1 MTAEI
6 IEIRPNPGPQEAF
19 LSCPA
24 DIALYGGAAG
34 GGKTYAIL
42 LDVLRGVDDPHFR
55 AVVFRRTTKN
65 LRNEGG
71 IWEDAV
77 EFFAPFGGMPRESPQ
92 LQIRFPSGASITFT
106 HLQHEK
112 NKLDHKGG
120 QYTAIYFDE
129 LTEFTATQ
137 FWYLYSR
144 ARSPLSRF
152 EPWMRATTNPM
163 PGWVANLISWWI
175 DQDTGYPIPE
185 RSGVVRWFVR
195 DGDAIKWVSEDYR
208 DEDGDKPTSITF
220 IRSTLDDNPHL
231 GSTYRAKLKTQDF
244 VERNRL
250 LGGNWKVTRQGD
262 FFRRHRV
269 GLYTCKPSE
278 LPDVPCLRYW
288 DMADSEPTEQ
298 RTDPDNTAS
307 ARGRMTSHVD
317 EDGIVYRVL
326 YIEDMTFDVL
336 QGDAKRVKIRMVA
349 QHDGG
354 EVWIALEQEPG
365 ASGKEIARD
374 YRNKYLAGFAVSVD
388 VPKGSKATRAQR
400 WLPIAEGGE
409 AGRIVIVT
417 DEDGNMPV
425 WFEQLLAQLAAFPGK
440 PRDGIDAISGL
451 FKMLCDMPAPKKGG
465 VIKRRRPTRASKLK
479 RYI

>member
-1 MTAEI
+1 MTEL
-6 IEIRPNPGPQEAF
+6 IEIRPNAGPQEAF

-34 GGKTYAIL
+34 GGKTFAIL

-129 LTEFTATQ
+129 LTEFTDSQ

-144 ARSPLSRF
+144 NRSPLSRF

-163 PGWVANLISWWI
+163 PGWVADLIAWWI

-195 DGDAIKWVSEDYR
+195 DGDAIKWVGEDYR
-208 DEDGDKPTSITF
+208 DEDGDRPTSLTF

-231 GSTYRAKLKTQDF
+231 GSTYRKKLKTQDF
-244 VERNRL
+244 VERKRL
-250 LGGNWKVTRQGD
+250 LEGNWLATRQGD
-262 FFRRHRV
+262 FFKHHRI

-278 LPDVPCLRYW
+278 LPEAQSVRYW
-288 DMADSEPTEQ
+288 DLADSEPTEK
-298 RTDPDNTAS
+298 RPDPDDTAS
-307 ARGRMTSHVD
+307 AKGRMTSTAD
-317 EDGIVYRVL
+317 ADGVICRTL
-326 YIEDMTFDVL
+326 YLEDMTFDEL
-336 QGDAKRVKIRMVA
+336 QGDAKRVKMRRVA
-349 QHDGG
+349 KADGAHIP
-354 EVWIALEQEPG
+354 IAIEQEPG
-365 ASGKEIARD
+365 GSGKELAHD
-374 YRNKYLAGFAVSVD
+374 YRNKYLAGYAVILD
-388 VPKGSKATRAQR
+388 IPKGSKTVRAQR

-409 AGRIVIVT
+409 AGRVVIVT
-417 DEDGNMPV
+417 DEDGNMPP
-425 WFEQLLAQLAAFPGK
+425 WFDQLVAQLAAFPGK

-451 FKMLCDMPAPKKGG
+451 YNILTGKMP
-465 VIKRRRPTRASKLK
+465 RRRRLKFTRA
-479 RYI
+479 